1 MRDFNFFGP
10 YISAPKKK
18 NGRGILLLLLLI
30 IVVGVAAFYQYTLWQ
45 QEKALQSEIDD
56 LNAYIDSPEVK
67 ESLDRVQEKQMK
79 GDALQEAYNHLQA
92 LELGIL
98 ETDIL
103 SDEMLAEIDFNI
115 PKGVFLSSMNLDGD
129 SLSLVGYSE
138 AYESIAQFA
147 HNLRDVTHLRS
158 VFVPQIE
165 KSETYYTFSIQ
176 STLAKEGQDENQ

>member
-10 YISAPKKK
+10 YISAPKKN
-18 NGRGILLLLLLI
+18 NGKGVLLILLI
-30 IVVGVAAFYQYTLWQ
+30 IVIIGAAAFYQYTLWQ
-45 QEKALQSEIDD
+45 QEKALQADIDD
-56 LNAYIDSPEVK
+56 LHSYIESPEIN
-67 ESLDRVQEKQMK
+67 ESLERVQEKQMK

-115 PKGVFLSSMNLDGD
+115 PKGVFLSSINLDGD
-129 SLSLVGYSE
+129 SLSLDGYSE

-147 HNLRDVTHLRS
+147 YNLRDVTHLKS